1 MHVALLF
8 FHEPILKEENMKRRS
23 RQKLSIRQQSLVQ
36 KIVIGGVIICFLW
49 VLFAPG
55 MGFFSWRKHTHEI
68 EELSKKIEDLKEKNS
83 VLQGEITRLKTD
95 LEHFEQVARKK
106 HDLVE
111 KDEVLYK
118 FKKDK

>member
-1 MHVALLF
+1 
-8 FHEPILKEENMKRRS
+8 MKRKS
-23 RQKLSIRQQSLVQ
+23 RQKLSIHQQHLLL
-36 KIVIGGVIICFLW
+36 KIVIAGVILCFLW

-68 EELSKKIEDLKEKNS
+68 EELSEKIQDLKKKNS
-83 VLQGEITRLKTD
+83 TLQDEITQLKTD
-95 LEHFEQVARKK
+95 LEHFERVARNK

-118 FKKDK
+118 FEEDK